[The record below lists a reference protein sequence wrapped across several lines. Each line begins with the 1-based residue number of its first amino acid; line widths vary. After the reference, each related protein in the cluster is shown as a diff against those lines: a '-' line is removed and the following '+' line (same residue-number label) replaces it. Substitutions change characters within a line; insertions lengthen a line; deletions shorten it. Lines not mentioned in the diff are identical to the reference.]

1 MVGELEFQ
9 IALTKKGF
17 RAYNK
22 EFKIEASG
30 ETYEAAVEELRNKF
44 SQIEKDYENS
54 QLEPIGQS
62 NLSWPSLLFVTFSLI
77 GLVALLVLALSVFQ
91 LQKYISS
98 LDLPIDGIVPL
109 SASLGANCNEKNKD
123 NFTFRFEDS
132 CSRQKNCNLVM
143 DLSEFP
149 DPAPGCQK
157 EIDLSFK
164 CGSTGLQ
171 RNSSFMMT
179 SNRHEIPIS
188 CFSHL
193 SR

>member
-1 MVGELEFQ
+1 MLDELEFQ

-22 EFKIEASG
+22 ELKIEASG
-30 ETYEAAVEELRNKF
+30 KTQDAAVEELRKKF

-62 NLSWPSLLFVTFSLI
+62 NFSWPSLLFVTFSLF
-77 GLVALLVLALSVFQ
+77 GLVAILVLALSVFQ
-91 LQKYISS
+91 LQKFASS
-98 LDLPIDGIVPL
+98 LDLPIDGITPL
-109 SASLGANCNEKNKD
+109 SASLGANCNEKNRD
-123 NFTFRFEDS
+123 NFTIQFEDS
-132 CSRQKNCNLVM
+132 CSRQKNCNLVF
-143 DLSEFP
+143 DLSKFP

-164 CGSTGLQ
+164 CGSKGVQ
-171 RNSSFMMT
+171 RDSSFTMT